1 MRFQERDGAI
11 LRVIHEYGG
20 VLARRHLKMM
30 FWPSATLRAVLKRLA
45 KLVANGY
52 LDRPT
57 AYHRMTQPVPEPVY
71 WLGWRGILWVAGQS
85 GVAVS
90 PPTNQGENQMR
101 RLATQLRGADVRWLR
116 EPRWIQL
123 SHDLAVVDVRLTVE
137 WGIKQL
143 PGLTLEEWQHESEF
157 RSNGDVVEYEVAG
170 RDGKVWRGKK
180 RIYPDSY
187 FAIVNQRQSPQ
198 GLLVRTRLLLELDN
212 ATHANERFGRE
223 KVAPGLA
230 YIRSAA
236 YKARFGDNSGRWL
249 MVTTGTVRMRNLQ
262 KQTRQVAGPD
272 AGVFRFTT
280 FDRLT
285 SGNAVVEPIWWQV
298 GRRQPEALLSWEWL
312 RGGRRRC
319 TEALPKPQDA
329 PGTSG
334 PLGGWHMASYWCR

>member
-1 MRFQERDGAI
+1 MCYSSAMRFQERDSAI
-11 LRVIHEYGG
+11 LLTIYEYGG
-20 VLARRHLKMM
+20 VLALRHLKGL
-30 FWPSATLRAVLKRLA
+30 FWPHTTLRAMQKRLA
-45 KLVANGY
+45 KLAENSY

-57 AYHRMTQPVPEPVY
+57 AYQRKTQPIPEPIC
-71 WLGWRGILWVAGQS
+71 WLAWKGIVWIAGQNN
-85 GVAVS
+85 VVVN
-90 PPTNQGENQMR
+90 PPANEGENQMR
-101 RLATQLRGADVRWLR
+101 RLARQLCGAGVRWLR
-116 EPRWIQL
+116 EPRWMQL
-123 SHDLAVVDVRLTVE
+123 SHDLAVVDVRLTLE
-137 WGIKQL
+137 WGIRQL

-262 KQTRQVAGPD
+262 KQTHQVAGHD

-285 SGNAVVEPIWWQV
+285 SSNAVVEPIWWQV
-298 GRRQPEALLSWEWL
+298 GRGQPEPLLAWE
-312 RGGRRRC
+312 
-319 TEALPKPQDA
+319 
-329 PGTSG
+329 
-334 PLGGWHMASYWCR
+334 